1 MSILNVNQIQPVGS
15 ARTIT
20 VNSGVTNP
28 VIDASTTHLKVDRLD
43 VNGSGGIVNPG
54 NLGVNTNSITNQNIA
69 GAGSSFHGMYLADGF
84 IAFSTSL
91 HNPSGYYI
99 GENVNALNAGPVTL
113 VTTMTLDGTWVIV

>member
-54 NLGVNTNSITNQNIA
+54 NLGVNTNSTTNQNIA
-69 GAGSSFHGMYLADGF
+69 GAGNSFHGMYLADGF